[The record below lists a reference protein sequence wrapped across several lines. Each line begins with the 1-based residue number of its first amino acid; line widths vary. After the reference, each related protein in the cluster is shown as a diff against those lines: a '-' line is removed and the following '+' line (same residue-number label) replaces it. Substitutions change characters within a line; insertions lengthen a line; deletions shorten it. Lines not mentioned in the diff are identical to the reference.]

1 MRKNCKERISIIGAT
16 IILIIISMYT
26 CKKESEYEKRLE
38 QEQLNEMK
46 EYHSSKGTVLEEN
59 GLLIIRNSR
68 LD

>member
-1 MRKNCKERISIIGAT
+1 MNKKTRSRISIFGA
-16 IILIIISMYT
+16 LITLIAVSTYT